1 MLFNLFCMKV
11 FTTIGPMCVLVE
23 MVSRSYAPGEV
34 ILKHQICSEETVRFD
49 QGTFLGVYNRTAN
62 LMIQAGSVSQFC
74 NFSHGPTTRLP
85 ISHFFW
91 KLIILKWNVTL
102 LNKNRNFMVM
112 LVPV

>member
-11 FTTIGPMCVLVE
+11 FTTIGPMCVFVE

-62 LMIQAGSVSQFC
+62 
-74 NFSHGPTTRLP
+74 SHDSSW
-85 ISHFFW
+85 IS
-91 KLIILKWNVTL
+91 LTIA
-102 LNKNRNFMVM
+102 
-112 LVPV
+112 

>member
-49 QGTFLGVYNRTAN
+49 QA
-62 LMIQAGSVSQFC
+62 
-74 NFSHGPTTRLP
+74 
-85 ISHFFW
+85 HF
-91 KLIILKWNVTL
+91 
-102 LNKNRNFMVM
+102 
-112 LVPV
+112 

>member
-23 MVSRSYAPGEV
+23 MVSRSYTPGEV

-49 QGTFLGVYNRTAN
+49 QGTFLGCITELPT

-91 KLIILKWNVTL
+91 KLIILK
-102 LNKNRNFMVM
+102 
-112 LVPV
+112 